1 MDVCYLDHCKAYDLT
16 MWLSDGKHSF
26 IKDIINDFFADE
38 GRIIKLS
45 ATVLQ
50 KISQTEFHSLMFFED
65 VDSADTGRIQRLF
78 LYNHQCRLSLG
89 NTL

>member
-50 KISQTEFHSLMFFED
+50 KIPHMEFHSLILLLD
-65 VDSADTGRIQRLF
+65 VGLVDTDRSRRPF
-78 LYNHQCRLSLG
+78 LCNYQYRPL
-89 NTL
+89 